1 MQKIAITAQH
11 INDLSTTSLYC
22 VIDENGGTIGSDS
35 GNNLCLQD
43 QQIKSQHVHIQ
54 YEEGFFTITSIADS
68 DIFYNNSFSKL
79 LAGYETTI
87 EFGDTFRIG
96 NYQCSII
103 DPKDLNEEILNTKN
117 IIKEVA
123 AYDKLDT
130 LQIRPRGQVDGMNIH
145 EAPIEN
151 ILHEN
156 EMLDDIINIP
166 THAFGNMKEN
176 QHTSKEIAFMQD
188 SIKAKQKNN
197 KLDIANN
204 NIATHNQ
211 SITKETIIENNQPLN
226 RQDIL
231 ALLDNTLK
239 NLSTDTKIPLHTN
252 VHLTMQDIQDILQDI
267 PLIDSPLLINT
278 LVLGIIFKELHTPL
292 FEVLDNDILEVT
304 LSYAIQEQRQGDEK
318 TLQYLLIQALHSYL
332 NKQS

>member
-11 INDLSTTSLYC
+11 IHDLSTTSLYC

-43 QQIKSQHVHIQ
+43 QQINSQHVHIQ

-87 EFGDTFRIG
+87 ELGDTFRIG

-123 AYDKLDT
+123 TYDKLDT

-145 EAPIEN
+145 EASIEN

-156 EMLDDIINIP
+156 EILDDLTNITP
-166 THAFGNMKEN
+166 NTFDTIQQTLSSSN
-176 QHTSKEIAFMQD
+176 QRVFMQD
-188 SIKAKQKNN
+188 DVISKQKNSQ
-197 KLDIANN
+197 LDTANN
-204 NIATHNQ
+204 HAILHNQ
-211 SITKETIIENNQPLN
+211 FATKEANIENNQPLN
-226 RQDIL
+226 KQTIL
-231 ALLDNTLK
+231 TFLDNALK
-239 NLSTDTKIPLHTN
+239 NLFIDAKIPLHTN

-292 FEVLDNDILEVT
+292 FEVLDNDIFEST

-332 NKQS
+332 KKEG